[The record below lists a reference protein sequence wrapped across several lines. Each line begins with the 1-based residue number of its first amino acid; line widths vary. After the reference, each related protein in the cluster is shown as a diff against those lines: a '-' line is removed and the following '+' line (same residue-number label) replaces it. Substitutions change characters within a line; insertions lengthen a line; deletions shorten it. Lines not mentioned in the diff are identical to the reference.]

1 MKLKKIDVKNFKGI
15 QHLELDLS
23 KTPSNNV
30 YTLVGIN
37 ESGKTTI
44 LEALDYFEYNDD
56 KALKEI
62 SNASQLSENDI
73 IPINKRSNFNDSI
86 EIKFVFE
93 LDDEDIEEVTK
104 FAEKNCGYKLSE
116 LPNELSLTQK
126 YIFKDSKLQG
136 NHQIIWDV
144 NLKGIKKGRKKE
156 TNLFKEDNEVWKQLI
171 ELIKQKMPK
180 VLYFPTTLFDFPD
193 KIYLNGVNVENKGYK
208 PQFYKAVVQDILD
221 SLGDDLN
228 IQTHIIDRMNSG
240 IETDRE
246 NIDQLALKMS
256 EKITKEITDEW
267 SQVLKNRDYEVVVY
281 VKKDEQGC
289 YVEFKV
295 KKGSEGIF
303 KLSERSLGFR
313 WFFVFLLITQFRGFR
328 KNENKQVI
336 FLFDEPAANLSRN
349 AQNQLLKSLERI
361 SDKCSI
367 IYTTHSQYLINPN
380 WLEGAFVVT
389 NSALE
394 KDELSE
400 YDTNKTNIKI
410 ERYRSYVNSHPQN
423 TSYFQPILDVLEYV
437 PNELDFSDSAVIFEG
452 KNDYYTLNY
461 FFKIMLGKSDLIMIP
476 GMSCD
481 SAHNLI
487 SLYAG
492 WGKNAVVLLDSDLA
506 GEDSKKEYLSK
517 FGPLVEEKLVT
528 FKDINKKWSGKCM
541 EKILSKQ
548 ERISIQQMCYPD
560 SKTYNKKLFNKSL
573 QELLMTNTKVNV
585 SEETLNNFE
594 IIYNY
599 LSDKLKNDLVHYK

>member
-86 EIKFVFE
+86 EIKFIFE

-156 TNLFKEDNEVWKQLI
+156 TNLFKEDNEIWKQLI

-492 WGKNAVVLLDSDLA
+492 WGKNAVVVLDSDSA
-506 GEDSKKEYLSK
+506 GEDSKKEYLNK

-528 FKDINKKWSGKCM
+528 FKDINTKWSGKCM

-599 LSDKLKNDLVHYK
+599 LSDKLKNDLVH

>member
-86 EIKFVFE
+86 EIKFIFE

-156 TNLFKEDNEVWKQLI
+156 TNLFKEDNEIWKQLI

-228 IQTHIIDRMNSG
+228 IKTHIVDRMNSG

-492 WGKNAVVLLDSDLA
+492 WGKNAVVVLDSDSA
-506 GEDSKKEYLSK
+506 GEDSKKEYLNK

-585 SEETLNNFE
+585 SEETLKNFE

-599 LSDKLKNDLVHYK
+599 LSDKLKNDLVH

>member
-86 EIKFVFE
+86 EIKFIFE

-156 TNLFKEDNEVWKQLI
+156 TNLFKEDNEIWKQLI

-492 WGKNAVVLLDSDLA
+492 WGKNAVVVLDSDSA
-506 GEDSKKEYLSK
+506 GEDSKKEYLNK

-599 LSDKLKNDLVHYK
+599 LSDKLKNDLVH

>member
-93 LDDEDIEEVTK
+93 LDDTDIEEVTK
-104 FAEKNCGYKLSE
+104 FAEKNCSYKLSE

-126 YIFKDSKLQG
+126 YVFKDSKLQG

-144 NLKGIKKGRKKE
+144 ILKGIKKGKKKE

-492 WGKNAVVLLDSDLA
+492 WGKNAVVVLDSDSA
-506 GEDSKKEYLSK
+506 GEDSKKEYSKK
-517 FGPLVEEKLVT
+517 FGPLVDGKLIT

-541 EKILSKQ
+541 EKILTKQ
-548 ERISIQQMCYPD
+548 EKISIQQMCYPD
-560 SKTYNKKLFNKSL
+560 SKTYSKKLFNKAL
-573 QELLMTNTKVNV
+573 QELLMTNKKVNI

-594 IIYNY
+594 TIYNY
-599 LSDKLKNDLVHYK
+599 LSDKSKNDLAH

>member
-1 MKLKKIDVKNFKGI
+1 MKLTKINVKNFKGI
-15 QHLELDLS
+15 QQLELDLS
-23 KTPSNNV
+23 KTPSNNI

-56 KALKEI
+56 RALKEI
-62 SNASQLSENDI
+62 SNASQLNENDI
-73 IPINKRSNFNDSI
+73 IPINKRSNFNDTV
-86 EIKFVFE
+86 EIKFVFQ
-93 LDDEDIEEVTK
+93 LSNEDINDISNY
-104 FAEKNCGYKLSE
+104 AKNNFDYKLLNLS
-116 LPNELSLTQK
+116 NEMSLNQI
-126 YIFKDSKLQG
+126 YFFKDSKLQG
-136 NHQIIWDV
+136 NHQIKWEIDL
-144 NLKGIKKGRKKE
+144 NGIKNKRKK
-156 TNLFKEDNEVWKQLI
+156 TVNIHNEDNEAWKQI
-171 ELIKQKMPK
+171 IDFIKEKMPK
-180 VLYFPTTLFDFPD
+180 VLYFPTMLFDFPD
-193 KIYLNGVNVENKGYK
+193 KIYLNGTNVENKGYK
-208 PQFYKAVVQDILD
+208 PQFYKAIIQDILD
-221 SLGDDLN
+221 SLNDDLN

-240 IETDRE
+240 IETDKE

-256 EKITKEITDEW
+256 EKVTKEITDEW
-267 SQVLKNRDYEVVVY
+267 SQVLKNRDYEVVID
-281 VKKDEQGC
+281 VKKDDSGC
-289 YVEFKV
+289 YIEFKI

-336 FLFDEPAANLSRN
+336 FLFDEPAANLSKN

-394 KDELSE
+394 KDELS
-400 YDTNKTNIKI
+400 DFDAKKTNIKV

-437 PNELDFSDSAVIFEG
+437 PNELDFSDSAIIFEG

-461 FFKIMLGKSDLIMIP
+461 FFKIMLGKANLIMIP
-476 GMSCD
+476 GMSCE

-487 SLYAG
+487 SLYTG
-492 WGKNAVVLLDSDLA
+492 WGKNAIVVLDSDSA
-506 GEDSKKEYLSK
+506 GTNSKKNYNTK
-517 FGPLVEEKLVT
+517 YGPLIDGKLIT
-528 FKDINKKWSGKCM
+528 FRDINAKWSGKCM
-541 EKILSKQ
+541 EKIIPKQ
-548 ERISIQQMCYPD
+548 ERLLIQQMCYPD
-560 SKTYNKKLFNKSL
+560 SVTYNKKLFNKTL
-573 QELLMTNTKVNV
+573 QELLMTNKKVNV
-585 SEETLNNFE
+585 SKETINNFE

-599 LSDKLKNDLVHYK
+599 LSDKLKNNLVI

>member
-1 MKLKKIDVKNFKGI
+1 MKLKKINVKNFKGI
-15 QHLELDLS
+15 QQLELDLS
-23 KTPSNNV
+23 KTPSNNI

-56 KALKEI
+56 RALKEI
-62 SNASQLSENDI
+62 SNASQLNENDI
-73 IPINKRSNFNDSI
+73 IPINKRSNFNDTV
-86 EIKFVFE
+86 EIKFVFQFS
-93 LDDEDIEEVTK
+93 DDDINDISNYVN
-104 FAEKNCGYKLSE
+104 KNFDYKLSNIS
-116 LPNELSLTQK
+116 NEMSLTQI

-136 NHQIIWDV
+136 NHKVNWDIDLFGTKNRRKKAINIREEDNDAWKQIID
-144 NLKGIKKGRKKE
+144 
-156 TNLFKEDNEVWKQLI
+156 
-171 ELIKQKMPK
+171 LIKEKMPK
-180 VLYFPTTLFDFPD
+180 VLYFPTMLFDFPD
-193 KIYLNGVNVENKGYK
+193 KIYLNGPNVENKEYK
-208 PQFYKAVVQDILD
+208 SQFYKAIIQDILD

-228 IQTHIIDRMNSG
+228 IQTHIIERMISG
-240 IETDRE
+240 IETDKE

-256 EKITKEITDEW
+256 EKVTKEITDEW

-281 VKKDEQGC
+281 VKQDDQGC
-289 YVEFKV
+289 YIEFKI

-336 FLFDEPAANLSRN
+336 FLFDEPAANLSKN

-389 NSALE
+389 NGALE
-394 KDELSE
+394 KDELS
-400 YDTNKTNIKI
+400 DFDAKKTNIKV
-410 ERYRSYVNSHPQN
+410 EKYRSYVNSHPQN

-437 PNELDFSDSAVIFEG
+437 PNELDFSDSAIIFEG

-461 FFKIMLGKSDLIMIP
+461 FFKTMLGKKDLIMIP

-487 SLYAG
+487 SLYTG
-492 WGKNAVVLLDSDLA
+492 WGKNAIILLDSDSA
-506 GEDSKKEYLSK
+506 GTNSKKSYNTK
-517 FGPLVEEKLVT
+517 YGPLIDGKLVT
-528 FKDINKKWSGKCM
+528 FKDINVKWSGKCM

-560 SKTYNKKLFNKSL
+560 SKTYNKKLFNKTL
-573 QELLMTNTKVNV
+573 QELLMTNRKVNI
-585 SEETLNNFE
+585 SNDTLKNFE
-594 IIYNY
+594 IIYDY
-599 LSDKLKNDLVHYK
+599 LNSKLKNDLVC

>member
-1 MKLKKIDVKNFKGI
+1 MKLKKIVVKNFKGI

-23 KTPSNNV
+23 KTPGNNV

-93 LDDEDIEEVTK
+93 LDDEDIEDVTK
-104 FAEKNCGYKLSE
+104 FAEKKCGYKLSE

-126 YIFKDSKLQG
+126 YVFKDSKLQG

-156 TNLFKEDNEVWKQLI
+156 TNLFKEDNEIWRQLI

-240 IETDRE
+240 IETDKE

-267 SQVLKNRDYEVVVY
+267 SEVLKNRDYEVVVY

-394 KDELSE
+394 KDELAE

-492 WGKNAVVLLDSDLA
+492 WGKNAVVVLDSDSA
-506 GEDSKKEYLSK
+506 GEDSKKEYLNK

-528 FKDINKKWSGKCM
+528 FKDINKKWFGKCM

-560 SKTYNKKLFNKSL
+560 SKTYNKKLFNKTL

-599 LSDKLKNDLVHYK
+599 LSDKLKNDLVH

>member
-1 MKLKKIDVKNFKGI
+1 M
-15 QHLELDLS
+15 
-23 KTPSNNV
+23 
-30 YTLVGIN
+30 
-37 ESGKTTI
+37 
-44 LEALDYFEYNDD
+44 
-56 KALKEI
+56 
-62 SNASQLSENDI
+62 
-73 IPINKRSNFNDSI
+73 
-86 EIKFVFE
+86 
-93 LDDEDIEEVTK
+93 
-104 FAEKNCGYKLSE
+104 SE

-246 NIDQLALKMS
+246 NIEQLALKMS

-492 WGKNAVVLLDSDLA
+492 WGKNAVVVLDSDSA
-506 GEDSKKEYLSK
+506 GEDSKKEYLNK

-541 EKILSKQ
+541 EKILPKQ
-548 ERISIQQMCYPD
+548 EKISIQQMCYPD

-585 SEETLNNFE
+585 SEETLKNFE

-599 LSDKLKNDLVHYK
+599 LSDKLKNDLVH

>member
-86 EIKFVFE
+86 EIKFIFE

-156 TNLFKEDNEVWKQLI
+156 TNLFKEDNEIWKQLI

-492 WGKNAVVLLDSDLA
+492 WGKNAVVVLDSDSA
-506 GEDSKKEYLSK
+506 GENSKKEYLNK

-599 LSDKLKNDLVHYK
+599 LSDKLKNDLVH

>member
-116 LPNELSLTQK
+116 LPNELSLTQQ
-126 YIFKDSKLQG
+126 YVFKDSKLQG

-156 TNLFKEDNEVWKQLI
+156 TNLFKEDNEIWKQLI
-171 ELIKQKMPK
+171 ELIEQKMPK

-492 WGKNAVVLLDSDLA
+492 WGKNAVVVLDSDSA
-506 GEDSKKEYLSK
+506 GEDSKKEYLKK
-517 FGPLVEEKLVT
+517 FGPLIDGKLIT
-528 FKDINKKWSGKCM
+528 FKDINTKWSGKCM

-548 ERISIQQMCYPD
+548 ERVSIQQMCYPD
-560 SKTYNKKLFNKSL
+560 SKTYNKKLFNKAL
-573 QELLMTNTKVNV
+573 QELLMTNKKVNV

-599 LSDKLKNDLVHYK
+599 LSDKLN

>member
-1 MKLKKIDVKNFKGI
+1 MKLKKIEVKNFKGI

-56 KALKEI
+56 RELKEI
-62 SNASQLSENDI
+62 SNASQLNENDI
-73 IPINKRSNFNDSI
+73 IPINKRSNFNDNI

-93 LDDEDIEEVTK
+93 VENED
-104 FAEKNCGYKLSE
+104 AEDVEKIAKNNFGYKVCNLT
-116 LPNELSLTQK
+116 NEISLTQK
-126 YIFKDSKLQG
+126 YVFKDSKLQG
-136 NHQIIWDV
+136 SHEIIWDV

-156 TNLFKEDNEVWKQLI
+156 IDLFKDDNEVWKI
-171 ELIKQKMPK
+171 IVEMIKEKMPK

-193 KIYLNGVNVENKGYK
+193 KIYLDGTNVENQGYK
-208 PQFYKAVVQDILD
+208 AKFYKAVVQDILD

-228 IQTHIIDRMNSG
+228 IKTHIIDRMNSG
-240 IETDRE
+240 LETDRD

-281 VKKDEQGC
+281 VKKDSQGC
-289 YVEFKV
+289 YIEFKV

-367 IYTTHSQYLINPN
+367 IYTTHSQYLINPS

-410 ERYRSYVNSHPQN
+410 EKYRSYVNSHPQN

-461 FFKIMLGKSDLIMIP
+461 FFKIMLEKKDLIMIP

-487 SLYAG
+487 SLYSG
-492 WGKNAVVLLDSDLA
+492 WGKNAVVLLDSDSA
-506 GEDSKKEYLSK
+506 GENSKKGYLEK
-517 FGPLVEEKLVT
+517 FGPLIDGKLIT

-548 ERISIQQMCYPD
+548 EKIDIQQMCYPE
-560 SKTYNKKLFNKSL
+560 SKNYNKKLFNKSL
-573 QELLMTNTKVNV
+573 QELLMTNKKVRI
-585 SEETLNNFE
+585 SSETLDNFRT
-594 IIYNY
+594 IYDY
-599 LSDKLKNDLVHYK
+599 LHDKLSS

>member
-1 MKLKKIDVKNFKGI
+1 MKLKKINVKNFKGI
-15 QHLELDLS
+15 QQLELDLS
-23 KTPSNNV
+23 KTPSNNI

-56 KALKEI
+56 RALKEI
-62 SNASQLSENDI
+62 SNASQLNENDI
-73 IPINKRSNFNDSI
+73 IPINKRSNFNDTV
-86 EIKFVFE
+86 EIKFVFQFS
-93 LDDEDIEEVTK
+93 DDDINDISNY
-104 FAEKNCGYKLSE
+104 ANKNFDYKLSNIS
-116 LPNELSLTQK
+116 NEMSLTQI

-136 NHQIIWDV
+136 NHQVNWDIDLFGTK
-144 NLKGIKKGRKKE
+144 NRRKKAINIRE
-156 TNLFKEDNEVWKQLI
+156 EDNDAWKQI
-171 ELIKQKMPK
+171 IDLIKEKMPK
-180 VLYFPTTLFDFPD
+180 VLYFPTMLFDFPD
-193 KIYLNGVNVENKGYK
+193 KIYLNGPNVENKEYK
-208 PQFYKAVVQDILD
+208 SQFYKAIIQDILD

-228 IQTHIIDRMNSG
+228 IQTHIIERMISG
-240 IETDRE
+240 IETDKE

-256 EKITKEITDEW
+256 EKVTKEITDEW

-281 VKKDEQGC
+281 VKQDDQGC
-289 YVEFKV
+289 YIEFKI

-336 FLFDEPAANLSRN
+336 FLFDEPAANLSKN

-389 NSALE
+389 NGALE
-394 KDELSE
+394 KDELS
-400 YDTNKTNIKI
+400 DFDAKKTNIKV
-410 ERYRSYVNSHPQN
+410 EKYRSYVNSHPQN

-437 PNELDFSDSAVIFEG
+437 PNELDFSDSAIIFEG

-461 FFKIMLGKSDLIMIP
+461 FFKIMLGKKDLIMIP

-487 SLYAG
+487 SLYTG
-492 WGKNAVVLLDSDLA
+492 WGKNAIILLDSDSA
-506 GEDSKKEYLSK
+506 GTNSKKSYNTK
-517 FGPLVEEKLVT
+517 YGPLIDGKLVT
-528 FKDINKKWSGKCM
+528 FKDINVKWSGKCM

-560 SKTYNKKLFNKSL
+560 SKTYNKKLFNKTL
-573 QELLMTNTKVNV
+573 QELLMTNRKVNI
-585 SEETLNNFE
+585 SKDTLKNFE
-594 IIYNY
+594 IIYDY
-599 LSDKLKNDLVHYK
+599 LNSKLKNDLVC

>member
-15 QHLELDLS
+15 QQLELDLS
-23 KTPSNNV
+23 KTPNNNV

-86 EIKFVFE
+86 EIKFIFE
-93 LDDEDIEEVTK
+93 FDDGDIEDVNE
-104 FAEKNCGYKLSE
+104 FAEKKCGYKLSE
-116 LPNELSLTQK
+116 LQNNISLTQK
-126 YIFKDSKLQG
+126 YEFKDSKLQG
-136 NHQIIWDV
+136 NHQIIWDI

-156 TNLFKEDNEVWKQLI
+156 TNLFKEDNDAWKQII
-171 ELIKQKMPK
+171 ELIKGKMPK

-193 KIYLNGVNVENKGYK
+193 KIYLNGVNVESKGYK
-208 PQFYKAVVQDILD
+208 TQFYKAVVQDILD

-461 FFKIMLGKSDLIMIP
+461 FFKVMLGKSDLIMIP

-492 WGKNAVVLLDSDLA
+492 WGKKAIVLLDSDSA
-506 GEDSKKEYLSK
+506 GEDGKKEYLKK
-517 FGPLVEEKLVT
+517 FGPLVEGKLIT

-548 ERISIQQMCYPD
+548 ERISIQQMCYPE
-560 SKTYNKKLFNKSL
+560 SKTYNKKLFNKTL
-573 QELLMTNTKVNV
+573 QELLMTNKKVNI
-585 SEETLNNFE
+585 SDESLSNFE
-594 IIYNY
+594 AIYNY
-599 LSDKLKNDLVHYK
+599 LNDKLRNDHVD